1 MKSYVA
7 KLFSSGSDQAVLLP
21 QEFRFRGT
29 HVRIRRLGTGILLE
43 PVILDV
49 RQWFKEMDQFNAE
62 PFMKTGRNLIYPADK
77 AASHWSLF

>member
-21 QEFRFRGT
+21 REFRFRGT

-49 RQWFKEMDQFNAE
+49 RQWFKEMDQLNIE
-62 PFMKTGRNLIYPADK
+62 PFIKRGRNQPVTPRRK
-77 AASHWSLF
+77 MFE